1 VIKKGKVFI
10 ALALALTML
19 VSICSAASY
28 TVKKGDNLWK
38 IAQKNDVTVQDIVD
52 ANPAIKDPSL
62 IYVDQV
68 LEIPSE
74 ESSAPAVG
82 GASVSG
88 SVNYGSTTV
97 PSDVI
102 VDDGAVYL
110 PIDVLSKVLGYD
122 IVWDA
127 ETKTVKISSGVAA
140 VGDSISITNDNV
152 KITDASFDPYFP
164 GTTAAEA
171 VAKLLAE
178 GKCYVNGIQVPASPE
193 GLVEYQVNKV
203 PSLYKTDIGWGYN
216 VHKTTSA
223 NNLTYDQ
230 ARLGF
235 FETITTVRGHVT
247 ELTLDPE
254 TKAVTKINVNSLD
267 VVRVTDIIVY
277 NESTTIVRGDFA
289 LETQRVRPDVNKEI
303 FNTAYFDQSIEIGD
317 IAMYWFGP
325 NGWEIKKAVPMVGT
339 LAKDPNNNKV
349 FVVNGGKADEYSK
362 VESNVSRYNLIDS
375 SRPSQFY
382 TAYTRMGLT
391 DMEVTTWCTD
401 TGHPI
406 GFTTGANSKAV
417 LTRAIATAKAAKE
430 GVTISATGEG
440 ITGVWTT
447 QEAMDAFDAAIA
459 KAEAV
464 LRNNLSSDT
473 DRDMAMYQLSL
484 AYGEAGNK
492 PSGFIGSLGNY
503 EAEKPEEPKPADPQ
517 PGDKPVADNVK
528 SWDNDNVKIT
538 DASFDSYFPGTTAAD
553 AVAKLL
559 AEGKCYVNGIKVPAT
574 AAETEDYQVNF
585 VSSLYKTE
593 TGWGYNVHKTTSAN
607 NLTFEAARLGFFET
621 ITTVRGH
628 ETTLTYDAN
637 GNVERIDT
645 ESFDVFRIAYFENHG
660 GQVDKIMRGDF
671 ELETNRVRFDVEK
684 ITAVNSENFDESIDV
699 GDVVVYYYGPNGWV
713 MEKAMA
719 KPGTVAKDPDN
730 NKVFVVN
737 GGKADEYI
745 KVESNVSRYNLINS
759 SRPTQFY
766 DSYVRLG
773 LTELDVITWC
783 TPNGFP
789 IGFTLGSRADSKATL
804 LQAVKNAEAAKTG
817 VVVSENYGEDVPV
830 GTKWV
835 TQEAMDTFDAAIKAA
850 KATAYNNTAE
860 LYEYDM
866 AMYELANAL
875 GQGGNKPSGF
885 IGSQGDGTM

>member
-1 VIKKGKVFI
+1 MKKRI
-10 ALALALTML
+10 LALALALVL
-19 VSICSAASY
+19 LAGSSVAANGW
-28 TVKKGDNLWK
+28 VKK
-38 IAQKNDVTVQDIVD
+38 DVKYSDLTITIDGEKLD
-52 ANPAIKDPSL
+52 LSGESEPFLMKDRTYAPVRAL
-62 IYVDQV
+62 
-68 LEIPSE
+68 LE
-74 ESSAPAVG
+74 A
-82 GASVSG
+82 
-88 SVNYGSTTV
+88 
-97 PSDVI
+97 
-102 VDDGAVYL
+102 
-110 PIDVLSKVLGYD
+110 LGYD
-122 IVWDA
+122 VQWDA
-127 ETKTVKISSGVAA
+127 ATQTVVASSGAVVTGDTVK
-140 VGDSISITNDNV
+140 ITNDNV
-152 KITDASFDPYFP
+152 KITDDKFDKYF
-164 GTTAAEA
+164 GGDAAAA

-193 GLVEYQVNKV
+193 GLVEYQVNGV
-203 PSLYKTDIGWGYN
+203 RSLYKTDIGWGYN

-223 NNLTYDQ
+223 DNLTFEA

-235 FETITTVRGHVT
+235 YETITTVRGHVT
-247 ELTLDPE
+247 ELTLDAE
-254 TKAVTKINVNSLD
+254 TKAVTKIDVNSLD

-277 NESTTIVRGDFA
+277 NESTTIVRGDFE
-289 LETQRVRPDVNKEI
+289 LETQRVRPDVDKII
-303 FNTAYFDQSIEIGD
+303 FNTAYFDQSVEIGD
-317 IAMYWFGP
+317 VAMYWFGP
-325 NGWEIKKAVPMVGT
+325 NGWELKKAVPVVGT
-339 LAKDPNNNKV
+339 LSKAPDNNKV
-349 FVVNGGKADEYSK
+349 FVINAGKADEYSK
-362 VESNVSRYNLIDS
+362 IESNVSRYNLINS

-382 TAYTRMGLT
+382 DAYVRLGLT

-417 LTRAIATAKAAKE
+417 LAKAIANAKAVKD
-430 GVTISATGEG
+430 GVTISETGEG
-440 ITGVWTT
+440 IEGVWTT
-447 QEAMDAFDAAIA
+447 QAAMDTFNAGIAA
-459 KAEAV
+459 AEAV

-473 DRDMAMYQLSL
+473 DRDLAMYELSL
-484 AYGEAGNK
+484 VYGVGGNK

-503 EAEKPEEPKPADPQ
+503 TEEKPADPKPADPN
-517 PGDKPVADNVK
+517 PGDKPVAENVK

-538 DASFDSYFPGTTAAD
+538 DASFDSYFPGTTAKA
-553 AVAKLL
+553 AVEKLL

-585 VSSLYKTE
+585 VSSLYKKD

-607 NLTFEAARLGFFET
+607 NLSFEAARLGFFET

-628 ETTLTYDAN
+628 KTSLTYDAK

-660 GQVDKIMRGDF
+660 GQVDKIMRGEF

-684 ITAVNSENFDESIDV
+684 ITAVNSENFDANIDV

-713 MEKAMA
+713 MEKAIA
-719 KPGTVAKDPDN
+719 KVGTVAKDPNN

-737 GGKADEYI
+737 GGKADEYV

-773 LTELDVITWC
+773 LTDRDVITWC

-789 IGFTLGSRADSKATL
+789 IGFTMGNRAESKATL
-804 LQAVKNAEAAKTG
+804 QQAIKNAEAAKTG
-817 VVVSENYGEDVPV
+817 VVVSNNYGEDVPV
-830 GTKWV
+830 GTKWT
-835 TQEAMDTFDAAIKAA
+835 TQADMDAFNAAIKAA
-850 KATAYNNTAE
+850 KDVAYNNAAE

-885 IGSQGDGTM
+885 IGSQGDGTK